1 MIIMDMVV
9 TAGMAMMT
17 MGTAGTIHRV
27 MILTGTILTG
37 TILMGTI
44 LMGTRHTPIEWN
56 EV

>member
-37 TILMGTI
+37 TILMGT
-44 LMGTRHTPIEWN
+44 RHTPIEWN